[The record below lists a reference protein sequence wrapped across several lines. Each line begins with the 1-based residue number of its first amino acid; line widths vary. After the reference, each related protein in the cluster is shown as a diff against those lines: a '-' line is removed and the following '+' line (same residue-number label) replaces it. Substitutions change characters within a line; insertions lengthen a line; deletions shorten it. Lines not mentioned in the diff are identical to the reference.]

1 MNRLRA
7 ILAIGCLLACVAP
20 ADVITLRNGQT
31 VYGTYIG
38 GTARQIRVDVNG
50 QIQTYDI
57 GFVQS
62 IAFNDPGSQPTASPS
77 PPPPGPQYGNTLGSE
92 PSYNA
97 PASYPPPPPA
107 AAAAP
112 SAEGLTIPA
121 ETRVTIRMIDSVDSD
136 TARLGQTF
144 RASLDEPL
152 DLDGQIVAP
161 RGADVLTKL
170 IQDQQS
176 GKIQGRTVLT
186 LALVNITINGQRV
199 DVTST
204 DVTQQSESRGSKSA
218 KVIGGTTAL
227 GTIIGALGGG
237 GKGAAIGAVSGAA
250 AGGAVQV
257 LTSGQKV
264 KIPSE
269 TRLTFRLQKPVQL

>member
-1 MNRLRA
+1 MNRPRA
-7 ILAIGCLLACVAP
+7 IVAIACLLAGVAS

-50 QIQTYDI
+50 QVQTYDI
-57 GFVQS
+57 GLVQS
-62 IAFNDPGSQPTASPS
+62 IAFNDPGYQPTSS
-77 PPPPGPQYGNTLGSE
+77 PPPPPPAPQYGNT

-97 PASYPPPPPA
+97 PAPYPPSEPPPPA
-107 AAAAP
+107 SAAAP
-112 SAEGLTIPA
+112 SSAGLTIPA
-121 ETRVTIRMIDSVDSD
+121 DTRVTIRMIDSVDSD

-144 RASLDEPL
+144 RASVDEPL
-152 DLDGQIVAP
+152 DVNGQIVAP

-170 IQDQQS
+170 VQDEQS

-186 LALVNITINGQRV
+186 LALVNITINGHRV

-204 DVTQQSESRGSKSA
+204 DVTEQSASRGSKSA

>member
-7 ILAIGCLLACVAP
+7 ILTIGCLLAGVAS

-57 GFVQS
+57 GIVQS
-62 IAFNDPGSQPTASPS
+62 IAFNDPGYQPTAAPAS
-77 PPPPGPQYGNTLGSE
+77 PPAAPQYGTA

-97 PASYPPPPPA
+97 PAPYPSSAPPPPTAP
-107 AAAAP
+107 AP
-112 SAEGLTIPA
+112 SAAGLAIPA
-121 ETRVTIRMIDSVDSD
+121 DTRVTIRMIDSVDSD

-152 DLDGQIVAP
+152 DVNGQIAAP
-161 RGADVLTKL
+161 RGADVLTRL
-170 IQDQQS
+170 VQDQQS

-186 LALVNITINGQRV
+186 LALVNITINGQQV
-199 DVTST
+199 DLTST
-204 DVTQQSESRGSKSA
+204 DVTEQSASRGSKSA

-269 TRLTFRLQKPVQL
+269 TRLTFRLQKPAQL